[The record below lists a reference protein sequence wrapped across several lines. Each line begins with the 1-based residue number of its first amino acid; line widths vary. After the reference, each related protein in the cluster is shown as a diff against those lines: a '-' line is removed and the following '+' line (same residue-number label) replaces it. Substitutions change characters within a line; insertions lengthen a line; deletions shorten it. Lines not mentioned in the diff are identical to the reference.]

1 MWRKILIFV
10 VKVVIWWR
18 KGPYVKTIFD
28 ELLYFWV

>member
-1 MWRKILIFV
+1 MLIFV

-18 KGPYVKTIFD
+18 KGPYVKTILD

>member
-1 MWRKILIFV
+1 MLIFV

-18 KGPYVKTIFD
+18 KDPYVKTIFY